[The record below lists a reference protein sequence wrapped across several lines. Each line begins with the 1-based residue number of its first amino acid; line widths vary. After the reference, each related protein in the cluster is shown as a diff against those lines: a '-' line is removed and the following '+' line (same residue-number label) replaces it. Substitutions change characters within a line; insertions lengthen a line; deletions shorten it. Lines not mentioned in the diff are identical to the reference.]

1 MEPFML
7 FACIIISILC
17 LQNIYVQVKRRAQ
30 ILIWYSISN
39 SIMSV
44 SFVLAGIFLPND
56 FSLENASTFESV
68 WCGISG
74 LLYSLSS
81 ISNYGVALALSTE
94 LYMSLGFATPVTKR
108 NDVKIRRLN
117 FFLTVVIPIASI
129 ALSLT
134 MLAVHHNPIFAVI
147 DTGGICS
154 VSRHSDYRIPLFF
167 ARTVPEF
174 LPIYP
179 ACVLSVITVIPVA
192 RKVYRTYRFRET
204 FALPWQP
211 RISPKP
217 SQIRSTRAGPPPN
230 TASSS
235 PKPTI
240 PRNVLLRMAS
250 WCCLLLISGIPIAT
264 INLIENIHYVI
275 YNVTYKI
282 INNSFWDR
290 NGVTLHMCVSM
301 ILFLLCF
308 GTGEFATEQYGI
320 LWTKILGFI
329 CCSPSKIQSHQIE
342 IEVVYTDFDMTSPNY
357 SSSIP
362 TSFIASPQ
370 VAYVRSTPIEY
381 TYVTPPIDKKYL
393 TGARAGWVPSKSV
406 LCQQCQN
413 PIKSNS
419 THNHPKTIRQTSLN
433 EHSGIS
439 SQCTK
444 QSSDIS
450 NAGSTSGQVLITIP
464 EEAKLGS

>member
-39 SIMSV
+39 SIISV

-56 FSLENASTFESV
+56 FSLKDASTFEHV

-74 LLYSLSS
+74 FLYSLSS

-94 LYMSLGFATPVTKR
+94 LYISLGLASPVTKR

-117 FFLTVVIPIASI
+117 IFLTVVIPIASI

-134 MLAVHHNPIFAVI
+134 MLAVHHDPMFAVI
-147 DTGGICS
+147 GTGGICT
-154 VSRHSDYRIPLFF
+154 VSRHSIYRTPLFF
-167 ARTVPEF
+167 VRTVPEF

-179 ACVLSVITVIPVA
+179 SCVLSVITVIPVA

-204 FALPWQP
+204 FALPWQS

-250 WCCLLLISGIPIAT
+250 C
-264 INLIENIHYVI
+264 
-275 YNVTYKI
+275 
-282 INNSFWDR
+282 
-290 NGVTLHMCVSM
+290 M

-320 LWTKILGFI
+320 LWTKILSFI
-329 CCSPSKIQSHQIE
+329 CCSPPKIQSHQIE
-342 IEVVYTDFDMTSPNY
+342 IEVVYTGTQGSDMISHDS

-370 VAYVRSTPIEY
+370 
-381 TYVTPPIDKKYL
+381 
-393 TGARAGWVPSKSV
+393 
-406 LCQQCQN
+406 
-413 PIKSNS
+413 
-419 THNHPKTIRQTSLN
+419 
-433 EHSGIS
+433 
-439 SQCTK
+439 
-444 QSSDIS
+444 
-450 NAGSTSGQVLITIP
+450 
-464 EEAKLGS
+464 